1 MIVISLKDDMSSYH
15 FMGFLKSFWGNFNND
30 LSLLVSR
37 FIVMESSWPRISLSW
52 RHLLARFKSD
62 PSGQCTWSFVRGTF
76 GRELR
81 CGITK
86 DV

>member
-52 RHLLARFKSD
+52 RHLLARF
-62 PSGQCTWSFVRGTF
+62 
-76 GRELR
+76 
-81 CGITK
+81 
-86 DV
+86 